1 MFFEMCLPTTK
12 LLLSFIVALQAEKKK
27 KQIFCLINLDS
38 LLGTRQTRYLKR
50 DDKVRT
56 KPTSR
61 YLTMNNLLVFPA
73 GYVQDCASHIKE
85 TETIHRG

>member
-1 MFFEMCLPTTK
+1 MLFEMCLPTTK

-50 DDKVRT
+50 DDKV
-56 KPTSR
+56 
-61 YLTMNNLLVFPA
+61 
-73 GYVQDCASHIKE
+73 
-85 TETIHRG
+85 